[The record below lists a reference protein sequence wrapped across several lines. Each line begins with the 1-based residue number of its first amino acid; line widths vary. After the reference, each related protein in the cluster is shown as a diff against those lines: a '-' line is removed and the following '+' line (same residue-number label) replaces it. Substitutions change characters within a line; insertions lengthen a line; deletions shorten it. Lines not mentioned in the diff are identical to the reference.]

1 MAQAVAA
8 NEVDDEEHE
17 QGGAYQDGDGDLQA
31 QLQVTKIRNPSHHV
45 RAETAEQLRCE
56 HVDTN
61 GSGMS
66 AARHHVVKNGSDG
79 AMIPGHEKTGDRK
92 SDQHG
97 GFFFCLYGQQEKS
110 TVLIGLAIAGF

>member
-8 NEVDDEEHE
+8 NEVDDEEHQ
-17 QGGAYQDGDGDLQA
+17 QGAAYQDGDGDLQA

-61 GSGMS
+61 GSGVS

-79 AMIPGHEKTGDRK
+79 AMIPRHEKTGDGEDAPVGKASMQAVRNE
-92 SDQHG
+92 SA
-97 GFFFCLYGQQEKS
+97 GQDSKQRR
-110 TVLIGLAIAGF
+110 